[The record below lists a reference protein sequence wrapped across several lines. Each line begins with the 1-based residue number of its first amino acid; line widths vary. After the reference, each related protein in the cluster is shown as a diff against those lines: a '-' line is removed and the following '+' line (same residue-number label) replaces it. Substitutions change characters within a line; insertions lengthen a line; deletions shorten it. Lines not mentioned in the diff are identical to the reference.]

1 MIGRTAGAIGF
12 TVALLAGTAAA
23 QPAEKW
29 PSMCVCKSSGPNA
42 FATHYLAI
50 RTDGRDFATL
60 KTRLA
65 EIDYAPVGKTIAVP
79 SICPI
84 PAACTEQDKLP
95 VDDAEL
101 KVKILGYIAD
111 DGLVVEGRVRPE
123 KFERGIFLVLSGRV
137 E

>member
-1 MIGRTAGAIGF
+1 MIGRTAGAISF

-23 QPAEKW
+23 QSAEKW
-29 PSMCVCKSSGPNA
+29 PSMCVCKSSDPNA

-50 RTDGRDFATL
+50 KTDGRDIATL

-65 EIDYAPVGKTIAVP
+65 EIDYTPIGKTIAVP

-84 PAACTEQDKLP
+84 PTVCTDQDKVP
-95 VDDAEL
+95 VDHADL
-101 KVKILGYIAD
+101 KVKILGYVAD
-111 DGLVVEGRVRPE
+111 TGLVVDDRVQPE
-123 KFERGIFLVLSGRV
+123 KFERGVFLVFSGRV

>member
-12 TVALLAGTAAA
+12 TVALLAGTASA
-23 QPAEKW
+23 QPAGKW
-29 PSMCVCKSSGPNA
+29 PSMCVCKSGDPNA

-65 EIDYAPVGKTIAVP
+65 EIDYTPVGKTIAVP

-84 PAACTEQDKLP
+84 PTVCTDQDK
-95 VDDAEL
+95 VAIDDAEL

-111 DGLVVEGRVRPE
+111 DGLVVEGRIRPE
-123 KFERGIFLVLSGRV
+123 KFERGVFLVLSGRV